1 MISQQCG
8 MRKTIILMM
17 IGKER
22 VIKMARYPVFG
33 ERFCTYCAG
42 TMLYFTNENNEPMGI
57 CSCGNTDYCD
67 GKTVADVKK
76 QYGDHMKPS
85 KYKFIVD

>member
-1 MISQQCG
+1 MILHQCG
-8 MRKTIILMM
+8 MKKTIILMM
-17 IGKER
+17 TGKER

-42 TMLYFTNENNEPMGI
+42 TVIYFTMENNEPMGV

-67 GKTVADVKK
+67 NETVADVKK
-76 QYGDHMKPS
+76 RYGDRMKPS
-85 KYKFIVD
+85 KRKFIIG